1 MKKILAA
8 LLVVASLTAIAVD
21 SDIEYYKQFLFAE
34 ENASDD
40 PDFPEYQYRFLMSED
55 IGAKFVGADGKTR
68 LAQMDVALYDNGTY
82 RMKYRES
89 VIMAN
94 GGFYQETCKD
104 MSGTWAV
111 PADRL
116 EFDKTL
122 MFGARHFS
130 DQRNKVKVNLAQT
143 IKSPE
148 VKNLNIILDYG
159 YSNAPVEILFK
170 CFPF

>member
-1 MKKILAA
+1 MKKFLAA
-8 LLVVASLTAIAVD
+8 LIVLASLAAYAA
-21 SDIEYYKQFLFAE
+21 SDIEYYKQFLFVE
-34 ENASDD
+34 ENSSED

-55 IGAKFVGADGKTR
+55 VGAKFVGADGKTR
-68 LAQMDVALYDNGTY
+68 LAQMDIALYDNGTY

-89 VIMAN
+89 VIMDN

-116 EFDKTL
+116 EFDQDL

-130 DQRNKVKVNLAQT
+130 DNKNKIKVNLAQT

-148 VKNLNIILDYG
+148 VKALNLILDYG

-170 CFPF
+170 CFPW